1 MADLAPG
8 VASGGVLSAT
18 NGGTAGTTLTANNVL
33 LGNGTSAVQFVAP
46 GTSGNVLTSNGTTWS
61 SASASPTYGYRRNKI
76 INGSMV
82 IDQRNAG
89 ATGTAIGGYT
99 VDRWSY
105 NASQA
110 SKGTW
115 GQNLNSVT
123 TLVGFPNYLGFQ
135 SSSAYTPLLAG
146 DGFTFLQGIEGFN
159 FADLGFGTASAQA
172 VTISFIVYSSL
183 TGTFGGTLQNFAQTR
198 SYPFTYSIP
207 IANTWTSIAI
217 TIPGDTSGT
226 WVGSTN
232 AGAAYIQIAFG
243 VGSTKSGTAG
253 TWASTN
259 YISATGAVS
268 VVGTNNA
275 TFYVSSVQ
283 LEAGSLATPFE
294 RLPYGETLML
304 CQRYYQTYSYNIVSG
319 YSLGGNA
326 VFATI
331 PFNVQMRIAPGSS
344 ATVLGSSNAS
354 SLTVN
359 TATVGSITWQTTVT
373 TTGIGYQ
380 TFSVNLSS
388 EV

>member
-1 MADLAPG
+1 M
-8 VASGGVLSAT
+8 
-18 NGGTAGTTLTANNVL
+18 
-33 LGNGTSAVQFVAP
+33 Q
-46 GTSGNVLTSNGTTWS
+46 
-61 SASASPTYGYRRNKI
+61 
-76 INGSMV
+76 
-82 IDQRNAG
+82 IDQRNSG
-89 ATGTAIGGYT
+89 ATGTASVYT
-99 VDRWSY
+99 VDRWFY

-135 SSSAYTPLLAG
+135 SSSAYTLLAG

-172 VTISFIVYSSL
+172 VTISFVVYSSL

-207 IANTWTSIAI
+207 TANTWTSISV

-226 WVGSTN
+226 WVGSTS

-253 TWASTN
+253 AWASTN

-268 VVGTNNA
+268 VVGTNGA
-275 TFYVSSVQ
+275 TFYVTGVQ

-294 RLPYGETLML
+294 RLPIGETLML
-304 CQRYYQTYSYNIVSG
+304 CQRYYFSTQAAIYGAQIFAGQLVPWASVLPVTMR
-319 YSLGGNA
+319 A
-326 VFATI
+326 APTATI
-331 PFNVQMRIAPGSS
+331 TSASPSGAMNGGPSVANTFNTSV
-344 ATVLGSSNAS
+344 
-354 SLTVN
+354 SLTS
-359 TATVGSITWQTTVT
+359 GS
-373 TTGIGYQ
+373 
-380 TFSVNLSS
+380 FSALSTNGACS
-388 EV
+388 FFLNCSAEL